1 MRALTE
7 RDDNLLNSITAILGL
22 ILLLCPWLL
31 GFATFKSASWTAGTG
46 GIVIAVISAA
56 ALSQRAEWH
65 EWVDLAAG
73 LSLIASPWLF
83 SFTDVTTAA
92 ATHVVLG
99 GLVAAVAAV
108 EIWWFHST
116 HPHPPAKPA

>member
-56 ALSQRAEWH
+56 ALSQRAQWH

-73 LSLIASPWLF
+73 LGLVASPWLF
-83 SFTDVTTAA
+83 GFTDEATAA
-92 ATHVVLG
+92 AANVVFG

-116 HPHPPAKPA
+116 GPAKPA

>member
-1 MRALTE
+1 MRTLTE

-22 ILLLCPWLL
+22 LLLLCPWLL
-31 GFATFKSASWTAGTG
+31 GFASVKSASWTAGTG

-108 EIWWFHST
+108 KIWWFHST
-116 HPHPPAKPA
+116 H